1 MYLSLPAVLCGN
13 YIFICTHIYK
23 CYISFNFP
31 QKNEPKPVM
40 TRSLSVPGN
49 KKNGSVGRTDSF
61 GGVIRIIPSTPRV
74 AKVDNCTSDDT
85 SATDIGII

>member
-1 MYLSLPAVLCGN
+1 MLYFRS
-13 YIFICTHIYK
+13 T
-23 CYISFNFP
+23 FP

-49 KKNGSVGRTDSF
+49 KKNGSVRRTDSF

-74 AKVDNCTSDDT
+74 PKVDNCTSDDT